1 MSLVTQLARQS
12 LIAQKNNLQFQM
24 LQNNSIQRGMLNN
37 PLFMGNLEMANRA
50 ESSLMSDNL
59 NASVQLMALN
69 AELNALKEAELN
81 YLA

>member
-37 PLFMGNLEMANRA
+37 PLFTGNLEMANRA

-69 AELNALKEAELN
+69 AELNALNNTKLN

>member
-1 MSLVTQLARQS
+1 MSLLTSLATQS
-12 LIAQKNNLQFQM
+12 LIAQRNNLQFQM
-24 LQNNSIQRGMLNN
+24 LQNNSSQRGMLSN

-50 ESSLMSDNL
+50 ESSLMLDNL

-69 AELNALKEAELN
+69 AELNALKEAKLN